1 MMDKLLDIAGVG
13 RGSTWPVLPRWRA
26 WLPGVRIDHVFLT
39 PQLTCTRDAVG
50 GFDGSDHL
58 PIYAD
63 VGLGTSTRKPLETP
77 PVATVQ

>member
-1 MMDKLLDIAGVG
+1 
-13 RGSTWPVLPRWRA
+13 VLPRWRA

-58 PIYAD
+58 PIFAD
-63 VGLGTSTRKPLETP
+63 VGLARTSNTSNAARA
-77 PVATVQ
+77 VASVQ